1 MPPFPH
7 GITWAQPNQL
17 QSPTLLQNPIY
28 IRSQQSDMFLQPG
41 PQQALHALPVAQPT
55 VAQAQ
60 PQAQPQ
66 APQQPT
72 VALAAAPP
80 AQQPQPIQQQPPKPK
95 QVRPASSVATQTA
108 TSTAVTVNSHVL
120 PARTQAK
127 PRIRAQT
134 NRTSPGPGQQQNMIH
149 TQTANTQTQ
158 TFAPR
163 ILPEMKSTSTQS
175 TVKTSTVVNI
185 EPKPAAIQPNLSQSH
200 QQQQQ
205 NTNLVNHGTPGGH
218 TTTATTPVPS
228 SAPSH
233 TTQSHPT
240 ASHGTPTSHSVT
252 GHSNLGRAATPT
264 SHAPSPSHP
273 TANLTVT
280 PNHTPSIHVSLPSS
294 TVHGSTS
301 HSGPCHTAVSHM
313 TSTHVSVTPTSV
325 THTSSTTHPTVAHA
339 PVGGHVAAAH
349 VPGPHMANHHLTGNA
364 VSGGLTVSSHVA
376 VAPQQKATVGVPS
389 PPVAAPPPTA
399 VKGSAEDKV
408 EVSAPP
414 EAAMPYDK
422 QGGESGQK
430 PEAMTNG
437 GAVTPQ
443 MTMLTASEPVRQ
455 KPVVKPNVLTHVI
468 EGYIIQE
475 GPEPFPVSRSS
486 LIAETESP
494 KPSVETNGK
503 AGSDEIQHI
512 AQVPPSEAEPLPS
525 KVPAVGSDRVELAKC
540 EMCGKL
546 GTKSKFKKSK
556 RFCSSSC
563 VKRYNLACSER
574 LGIFAFTSEPENEDE
589 LPGKVTK
596 KKKMGRKS
604 WRKPQGNHFNEY
616 SSEKWTA
623 STPMETAANAP
634 APEQLLRPE
643 SSVNSPA
650 PPPPVEMEV
659 DAPEPAPALPVKNPR
674 SWTVQEVADYIQEL
688 PGCTDYA
695 EEFRSQEIDG
705 QALLL
710 LKEDHLMTA
719 MNIKLGPALKI
730 CAKINALRE
739 EQ

>member
-1 MPPFPH
+1 
-7 GITWAQPNQL
+7 
-17 QSPTLLQNPIY
+17 
-28 IRSQQSDMFLQPG
+28 
-41 PQQALHALPVAQPT
+41 
-55 VAQAQ
+55 
-60 PQAQPQ
+60 
-66 APQQPT
+66 
-72 VALAAAPP
+72 
-80 AQQPQPIQQQPPKPK
+80 
-95 QVRPASSVATQTA
+95 
-108 TSTAVTVNSHVL
+108 
-120 PARTQAK
+120 
-127 PRIRAQT
+127 
-134 NRTSPGPGQQQNMIH
+134 
-149 TQTANTQTQ
+149 
-158 TFAPR
+158 
-163 ILPEMKSTSTQS
+163 MKSTSTQS
-175 TVKTSTVVNI
+175 TAKTSTVVNI
-185 EPKPAAIQPNLSQSH
+185 EPKPATMQPNLSQSH
-200 QQQQQ
+200 QQQAQ
-205 NTNLVNHGTPGGH
+205 NTNMVNHGTPGNH
-218 TTTATTPVPS
+218 AATANAPVPS

-240 ASHGTPTSHSVT
+240 ASHGTPNSHSVT
-252 GHSNLGRAATPT
+252 SHSTMGRAATPT
-264 SHAPSPSHP
+264 SHAASPSHP
-273 TANLTVT
+273 TANLTMT
-280 PNHTPSIHVSLPSS
+280 PNHSPSIHVSLPSS
-294 TVHGSTS
+294 TVHGITS
-301 HSGPCHTAVSHM
+301 HSGPCHTSVSHM

-325 THTSSTTHPTVAHA
+325 THTSSTTHPTMVHA
-339 PVGGHVAAAH
+339 PVGSHIAAAH

-364 VSGGLTVSSHVA
+364 VSGGLSVSSHVA

-455 KPVVKPNVLTHVI
+455 ISQKPVVKPNVLTHVI

-486 LIAETESP
+486 LVAETESP

-512 AQVPPSEAEPLPS
+512 AQ
-525 KVPAVGSDRVELAKC
+525 
-540 EMCGKL
+540 
-546 GTKSKFKKSK
+546 
-556 RFCSSSC
+556 
-563 VKRYNLACSER
+563 
-574 LGIFAFTSEPENEDE
+574 
-589 LPGKVTK
+589 GKVTK

-604 WRKPQGNHFNEY
+604 LRKPPGNHFNEY
-616 SSEKWTA
+616 SSEKWPPQQQQQQQLQQPKEDAPQPQSQPQLQSQPQPQQPQQPQQQQQQQAQNKDINMDTVEPAKEDA
-623 STPMETAANAP
+623 STPMETAANASV
-634 APEQLLRPE
+634 PEQQLLRPE
-643 SSVNSPA
+643 SSVDSPA
-650 PPPPVEMEV
+650 PAPPVEMEV
-659 DAPEPAPALPVKNPR
+659 DAPEPTPALPIKNPR

-739 EQ
+739 DQ

>member
-1 MPPFPH
+1 
-7 GITWAQPNQL
+7 
-17 QSPTLLQNPIY
+17 
-28 IRSQQSDMFLQPG
+28 
-41 PQQALHALPVAQPT
+41 
-55 VAQAQ
+55 
-60 PQAQPQ
+60 
-66 APQQPT
+66 
-72 VALAAAPP
+72 
-80 AQQPQPIQQQPPKPK
+80 
-95 QVRPASSVATQTA
+95 
-108 TSTAVTVNSHVL
+108 
-120 PARTQAK
+120 
-127 PRIRAQT
+127 
-134 NRTSPGPGQQQNMIH
+134 
-149 TQTANTQTQ
+149 
-158 TFAPR
+158 
-163 ILPEMKSTSTQS
+163 MKSTSTQS
-175 TVKTSTVVNI
+175 TAKTSAVVNI
-185 EPKPAAIQPNLSQSH
+185 EPKPANMQSNQSQSH
-200 QQQQQ
+200 QQQAQ
-205 NTNLVNHGTPGGH
+205 NTNMVNHGTPGNH
-218 TTTATTPVPS
+218 AATANAPMPS

-240 ASHGTPTSHSVT
+240 ASHGTPNSHSVT
-252 GHSNLGRAATPT
+252 GHSTMGRAATPT
-264 SHAPSPSHP
+264 SHAASPSHP
-273 TANLTVT
+273 TGNLTVA
-280 PNHTPSIHVSLPSS
+280 PNHSPSIHVSLPSS
-294 TVHGSTS
+294 TVHGITS
-301 HSGPCHTAVSHM
+301 HSGPCHTSVSHM

-325 THTSSTTHPTVAHA
+325 THTSSTTHPTMVHA
-339 PVGGHVAAAH
+339 PVGSHIAAAH
-349 VPGPHMANHHLTGNA
+349 VPGPHMGNHHLTGNA
-364 VSGGLTVSSHVA
+364 VSGGLSVSSHVA

-389 PPVAAPPPTA
+389 PPVAAPPPAA

-422 QGGESGQK
+422 QGGESGHK

-443 MTMLTASEPVRQ
+443 MTMLTASEPVRQISQ

-486 LIAETESP
+486 LVAETESP

-512 AQVPPSEAEPLPS
+512 AQGDADDASDTIDHTSDIVDEACKTLLAEVLEWQGVTEGISFSDFRDADSDVQTSADMSDEAIVASVVEVSPNDRDEDDMESDNTGDSGPTVAEAAHCVSVMRVFAEKRGLAENLAHSIIPPSEAEPLPS
-525 KVPAVGSDRVELAKC
+525 KVAASGSDRVELAKC

-589 LPGKVTK
+589 LPAK
-596 KKKMGRKS
+596 
-604 WRKPQGNHFNEY
+604 ED
-616 SSEKWTA
+616 A
-623 STPMETAANAP
+623 STPMETAANAS
-634 APEQLLRPE
+634 APDQQLLRPE
-643 SSVNSPA
+643 SSVESPA
-650 PPPPVEMEV
+650 PAPPIEMEV
-659 DAPEPAPALPVKNPR
+659 DVPEPTPALPVKNPR
-674 SWTVQEVADYIQEL
+674 SWTVQEVADYIQDL

-739 EQ
+739 DQ

>member
-1 MPPFPH
+1 MPTDRARWPPAQVINTNQFKQLSQNNPQIISSQQPTVISQAQLLGSLQALNATFPH
-7 GITWAQPNQL
+7 GITWAQPGQL
-17 QSPTLLQNPIY
+17 QSPTLLTQNHPIY
-28 IRSQQSDMFLQPG
+28 IRSQQSDVFLQPG
-41 PQQALHALPVAQPT
+41 PQQALHALPVATAQPT

-134 NRTSPGPGQQQNMIH
+134 NP
-149 TQTANTQTQ
+149 
-158 TFAPR
+158 
-163 ILPEMKSTSTQS
+163 
-175 TVKTSTVVNI
+175 KTSTVVNI
-185 EPKPAAIQPNLSQSH
+185 EPKPATMQPNLSQSH
-200 QQQQQ
+200 QQQAQ
-205 NTNLVNHGTPGGH
+205 NTNMVNHGTPGNH
-218 TTTATTPVPS
+218 AATANAPVPS

-240 ASHGTPTSHSVT
+240 ASHGTPNSHSVT
-252 GHSNLGRAATPT
+252 SHSTMGRAATPT
-264 SHAPSPSHP
+264 SHAASPSHP
-273 TANLTVT
+273 TANLTMT
-280 PNHTPSIHVSLPSS
+280 PNHSPSIHVSLPSS
-294 TVHGSTS
+294 TVHGITS
-301 HSGPCHTAVSHM
+301 HSGPCHTSVSHM

-325 THTSSTTHPTVAHA
+325 THTSSTTHPTMVHA
-339 PVGGHVAAAH
+339 PVGSHIAAAH

-364 VSGGLTVSSHVA
+364 VSGGLSVSSHVA

-455 KPVVKPNVLTHVI
+455 ISQKPVVKPNVLTHVI

-486 LIAETESP
+486 LVAETESP

-512 AQVPPSEAEPLPS
+512 AQ
-525 KVPAVGSDRVELAKC
+525 
-540 EMCGKL
+540 
-546 GTKSKFKKSK
+546 
-556 RFCSSSC
+556 
-563 VKRYNLACSER
+563 
-574 LGIFAFTSEPENEDE
+574 
-589 LPGKVTK
+589 GKVTK

-604 WRKPQGNHFNEY
+604 LRKPPGNHFNEY
-616 SSEKWTA
+616 SSEKWGDQVG
-623 STPMETAANAP
+623 TP
-634 APEQLLRPE
+634 
-643 SSVNSPA
+643 S
-650 PPPPVEMEV
+650 
-659 DAPEPAPALPVKNPR
+659 
-674 SWTVQEVADYIQEL
+674 
-688 PGCTDYA
+688 
-695 EEFRSQEIDG
+695 
-705 QALLL
+705 
-710 LKEDHLMTA
+710 
-719 MNIKLGPALKI
+719 
-730 CAKINALRE
+730 
-739 EQ
+739 

>member
-1 MPPFPH
+1 
-7 GITWAQPNQL
+7 
-17 QSPTLLQNPIY
+17 
-28 IRSQQSDMFLQPG
+28 
-41 PQQALHALPVAQPT
+41 
-55 VAQAQ
+55 
-60 PQAQPQ
+60 
-66 APQQPT
+66 
-72 VALAAAPP
+72 
-80 AQQPQPIQQQPPKPK
+80 
-95 QVRPASSVATQTA
+95 
-108 TSTAVTVNSHVL
+108 
-120 PARTQAK
+120 
-127 PRIRAQT
+127 
-134 NRTSPGPGQQQNMIH
+134 
-149 TQTANTQTQ
+149 
-158 TFAPR
+158 
-163 ILPEMKSTSTQS
+163 MKSTSTQS

-264 SHAPSPSHP
+264 SHAASPSHP

-294 TVHGSTS
+294 TVHGSTG

-325 THTSSTTHPTVAHA
+325 THTSSTTHPTMAHA

-512 AQVPPSEAEPLPS
+512 AQ
-525 KVPAVGSDRVELAKC
+525 
-540 EMCGKL
+540 
-546 GTKSKFKKSK
+546 
-556 RFCSSSC
+556 
-563 VKRYNLACSER
+563 
-574 LGIFAFTSEPENEDE
+574 
-589 LPGKVTK
+589 GKVTK

-616 SSEKWTA
+616 ASEKWPQQQQQQQPQQPKEDASQAPQQPQPQPQQQQQAENKDVNMDTVEPAKEDA
-623 STPMETAANAP
+623 STPMETAAANAP
-634 APEQLLRPE
+634 VPEQLLRPE
-643 SSVNSPA
+643 SSVDSPA

>member
-1 MPPFPH
+1 
-7 GITWAQPNQL
+7 
-17 QSPTLLQNPIY
+17 
-28 IRSQQSDMFLQPG
+28 
-41 PQQALHALPVAQPT
+41 
-55 VAQAQ
+55 
-60 PQAQPQ
+60 
-66 APQQPT
+66 
-72 VALAAAPP
+72 
-80 AQQPQPIQQQPPKPK
+80 
-95 QVRPASSVATQTA
+95 
-108 TSTAVTVNSHVL
+108 
-120 PARTQAK
+120 
-127 PRIRAQT
+127 
-134 NRTSPGPGQQQNMIH
+134 
-149 TQTANTQTQ
+149 
-158 TFAPR
+158 
-163 ILPEMKSTSTQS
+163 
-175 TVKTSTVVNI
+175 
-185 EPKPAAIQPNLSQSH
+185 
-200 QQQQQ
+200 
-205 NTNLVNHGTPGGH
+205 
-218 TTTATTPVPS
+218 
-228 SAPSH
+228 
-233 TTQSHPT
+233 
-240 ASHGTPTSHSVT
+240 
-252 GHSNLGRAATPT
+252 
-264 SHAPSPSHP
+264 
-273 TANLTVT
+273 
-280 PNHTPSIHVSLPSS
+280 
-294 TVHGSTS
+294 
-301 HSGPCHTAVSHM
+301 
-313 TSTHVSVTPTSV
+313 
-325 THTSSTTHPTVAHA
+325 
-339 PVGGHVAAAH
+339 
-349 VPGPHMANHHLTGNA
+349 
-364 VSGGLTVSSHVA
+364 
-376 VAPQQKATVGVPS
+376 
-389 PPVAAPPPTA
+389 
-399 VKGSAEDKV
+399 
-408 EVSAPP
+408 
-414 EAAMPYDK
+414 MPYDK

-455 KPVVKPNVLTHVI
+455 ISQKPVVKPNVLTHVI

-486 LIAETESP
+486 LVAETESP

-525 KVPAVGSDRVELAKC
+525 KVTATGSDRVELAKC

-596 KKKMGRKS
+596 KKKMGRKN

-616 SSEKWTA
+616 SSEKWPPQQQQQLQQPKEDAPQPQSQPQPQQQSQPQPQQPQQQQQQQQQQPPQQQQQAQNKDINMDTVEPAKEDA
-623 STPMETAANAP
+623 STPMETAANASV
-634 APEQLLRPE
+634 PEQQLLRPE
-643 SSVNSPA
+643 SSVESPA
-650 PPPPVEMEV
+650 PAPPVEMEV
-659 DAPEPAPALPVKNPR
+659 DVPEPTPALPIKNPR

-739 EQ
+739 DQ